1 MLTTTSST
9 LGFSLLAPTP
19 GETLHATDGITLSW
33 TAAADPPFSAFSV
46 FVADAEGSEDW
57 NVYIRSGIPLAE
69 GSATLDASFFTT
81 LGPAQIHT
89 VGIWAF
95 TPSTTRM
102 TGISTIVTLDD
113 YIMAPV
119 TGMVLVGALG
129 AVDATPTSSETGGSG
144 AGGGGTSTMS
154 KIPTSGGGGGSADTL
169 VPGEDSEPGGTGTGM
184 TTGAKA
190 GIGVGVGV
198 GVLVIVGALV
208 FFFSSFSVQRKRK
221 AGDSGEG
228 PTGGNAAEA
237 MNPAQELEGK
247 WNEIAEAQAG
257 ERMGSWLELEAKRTE
272 IVEAPNTPR
281 DVHELVA

>member
-1 MLTTTSST
+1 MAYSNGG
-9 LGFSLLAPTP
+9 GFSLLAPTP

-33 TAAADPPFSAFSV
+33 TAAADAPFSKFSV

-57 NVYIRSGIPLAE
+57 NVYIRSGIALAE
-69 GSATLDASFFTT
+69 GSATLDASYFTT
-81 LGPAQIHT
+81 LEPAQIHT

-102 TGISTIVTLDD
+102 TGISTMVTLDD

-129 AVDATPTSSETGGSG
+129 AVDAAMPTPSETGGPG
-144 AGGGGTSTMS
+144 AGGGGGTSTTPT
-154 KIPTSGGGGGSADTL
+154 ITSGGGGGLAADTL
-169 VPGEDSEPGGTGTGM
+169 VPGEDSGPGDTGTGM

-198 GVLVIVGALV
+198 GILVIVGALV

-221 AGDSGEG
+221 AGDSGGG

-237 MNPAQELEGK
+237 MNPTQELEGK
-247 WNEIAEAQAG
+247 RNEIAEAQAG
-257 ERMGSWLELEAKRTE
+257 ERMDSWLELEAKRTE

-281 DVHELVA
+281 YVHELGA